1 MADPLAPTK
10 FIPSCDSERHKPSL
24 KSKKSKVYSTAD
36 FHLKKMDILSSLS
49 YTDGCCGVPIIQ
61 NTVIETIPNSMIA
74 FSKAMSSK
82 NFNQIV
88 HFYEAD
94 RSFARIMHN
103 PQKYTEILSR
113 FKYVISP
120 DFSQHLDMPP
130 FLCMQNSWWN
140 NAFGAYWQLM
150 GISVIPNVSWSRPD
164 SYKYAFIGI
173 PKHGVI
179 AINCTAIKG
188 NPMSRYFWMK
198 GYDAAIRALEPK
210 LIIRYGDK
218 MPNEDENCSI
228 YFENENLK
236 RLRNGR

>member
-1 MADPLAPTK
+1 M
-10 FIPSCDSERHKPSL
+10 
-24 KSKKSKVYSTAD
+24 
-36 FHLKKMDILSSLS
+36 
-49 YTDGCCGVPIIQ
+49 PIMQ
-61 NTVIETIPNSMIA
+61 TTIVEELPNSMIA
-74 FSKAMSSK
+74 FSKAVPSK

-94 RSFARIMHN
+94 RSFARIMHD
-103 PQKYTEILSR
+103 PLKYAKILSR

-120 DFSQHLDMPP
+120 DFSQHLDMPQ

-140 NAFGAYWQLM
+140 NAFGAYWQSL
-150 GISVIPNVSWSRPD
+150 GINVIPNVSWSRPD
-164 SYKYAFIGI
+164 SYDYAFSGI
-173 PKHGVI
+173 PKQGII
-179 AINCTAIKG
+179 AINCSAIKG

-198 GYDAAIRALEPK
+198 GYDAAISVLDPK

-218 MPNEDENCSI
+218 MPNEDEARSL